1 MKLFDLDGTLID
13 SNGVWREVDDRF
25 LSAHGLEATEEYL
38 ITVGK
43 SIFPIAAQYTKDYYH
58 LDLSPEAIMDEWLS
72 LARDAYENHI
82 PLKPGAREFLTQEY
96 AKGETLA
103 LVSACVPELGH
114 AVLQRH
120 ELTPLFQHLIFA
132 QELGLEKHD
141 PRFFGQVLEQ
151 LAVSP
156 SDCIFYDDSPSNCAS
171 ARRIGMGV
179 IGIFDPL
186 YAGEAELMRQLCDRC
201 IRDFTELLDQSLVIC

>member
-13 SNGVWREVDDRF
+13 SNRVWQEVDDRF
-25 LSAHGLEATEEYL
+25 LSAHDLNATEEYL
-38 ITVGK
+38 ITIGH

-58 LDLSPEAIMDEWLS
+58 LDMSPQAIMDEWLS

-82 PLKPGAREFLTQEY
+82 DLKPGAREFLIQEA

-120 ELTPLFQHLIFA
+120 GLSHLFHHLVFA
-132 QELGLEKHD
+132 QELGLEKRD
-141 PRFFGQVLEQ
+141 PRFFNQVLE
-151 LAVSP
+151 LLGVSA
-156 SDCIFYDDSPSNCAS
+156 SECTFYDDAPDNCIS
-171 ARRIGMGV
+171 AKNIGMTV
-179 IGIFDPL
+179 IGIIDPL
-186 YAGEAELMRQLCDRC
+186 YANEIERIKQVCDRC
-201 IRDFTELLDQSLVIC
+201 VINFRELLN